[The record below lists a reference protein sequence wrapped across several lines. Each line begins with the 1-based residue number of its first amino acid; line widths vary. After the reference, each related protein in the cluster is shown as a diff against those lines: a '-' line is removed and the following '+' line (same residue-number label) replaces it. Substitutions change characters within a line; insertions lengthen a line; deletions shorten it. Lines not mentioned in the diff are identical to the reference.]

1 MLSTRKSI
9 KVWFAI
15 ILLCMSLTA
24 CRQNTTTPIRIAL
37 VLHKNINQESYDI
50 LAQKEI
56 PEINQTLAE
65 KEKPYRLEVDMISYL
80 ERDTFS
86 PEGYDIVIW
95 DGTGLSAETIEEEYM
110 DLTYELEEGALA
122 PLYESMPAMYWEEV
136 RTNGAIYN
144 LVRLRLN
151 TQSGMCI
158 VGESLESRGIDIG
171 DPTSMSLEEWEEQ
184 FEKLYEANNYEPFI
198 FYLSSSDLYRCAVLD
213 NLYCFDSAFR
223 MITPY
228 LGISLQEPE
237 AGVICVY
244 ESDYAAW
251 IKEWWV
257 RQWENGYVTEDMTD
271 YFKAEAGEETGL
283 VFMPDTRL
291 QICYPFP
298 VISEKNG
305 HELYPF
311 LNTTPIYAEVKGLES
326 GYTLIPKTAPHLE
339 TVYQVLNDLAT
350 DEELA
355 GRVVSIFLPLCPQV
369 IWLDSAYESGYRWM
383 GSTEKAKEL
392 TKKAWEMSYLAP
404 YSDFVFDETPVK
416 EQYEAVQKLFASF
429 NQPDN
434 PWGEKMM
441 PSRYNSLEEW
451 SSNWDANIAMLLE
464 QMYDAGLQDII
475 DEANRQ
481 LGLE

>member
-1 MLSTRKSI
+1 MLSARKSI
-9 KVWFAI
+9 KAWFAI
-15 ILLCMSLTA
+15 ILLCMSLSA
-24 CRQNTTTPIRIAL
+24 CRQNTTTSIRIAL
-37 VLHKNINQESYDI
+37 VLGENINQETYDI
-50 LAQKEI
+50 FAQEGI
-56 PEINQTLAE
+56 PGINQTLAE
-65 KEKPYRLEVDMISYL
+65 KGKPYQLEVDMVSYS

-122 PLYESMPAMYWEEV
+122 PLYASMPAMYWEEV
-136 RTNGAIYN
+136 RANGAIYN

-171 DPTSMSLEEWEEQ
+171 DPTSMSLEEWEGQ
-184 FEKLYEANNYEPFI
+184 FEKLYEANDYEPFI
-198 FYLSSSDLYRCAVLD
+198 FYRPSSSLEGGCGVLD
-213 NLYCFDSAFR
+213 ALYCFDSAFR

-228 LGISLQEPE
+228 LGLSLQEPE

-257 RQWENGYVTEDMTD
+257 RQWEKGYVTDDLTE
-271 YFKAEAGEETGL
+271 YFKASEGEEAGL
-283 VFMPDTRL
+283 AFMPDTRL

-298 VISEKNG
+298 VISQYGVES
-305 HELYPF
+305 YPF
-311 LNTTPIYAEVKGLES
+311 SSATPIYAEVKGLES

-355 GRVVSIFLPLCPQV
+355 GRVVSITLPLCPQV
-369 IWLDSAYESGYRWM
+369 IWLDSAYESGFRWM
-383 GSTEKAKEL
+383 GSTEKTKEL
-392 TKKAWEMSYLAP
+392 TEKAWEMSYLAP

-416 EQYEAVQKLFASF
+416 EQYEAVEKLFASF
-429 NQPDN
+429 NRRDN
-434 PWGEKMM
+434 PWGERMK

>member
-122 PLYESMPAMYWEEV
+122 PLYKSMPAMYWEEV

-144 LVRLRLN
+144 FVRQHLN
-151 TQSGMCI
+151 TKSGMCI

-171 DPTSMSLEEWEEQ
+171 DPTSVSLEEWEEQ
-184 FEKLYEANNYEPFI
+184 FEKLYEANDYEPFI
-198 FYLSSSDLYRCAVLD
+198 FYIPAESFERGMVFY
-213 NLYCFDSAFR
+213 NLYCFDSVFR
-223 MITPY
+223 LITPY
-228 LGISLQEPE
+228 LGLSLQEPE
-237 AGVICVY
+237 AGVTCVY

-257 RQWENGYVTEDMTD
+257 RQWEKGYVTDDLTE
-271 YFKAEAGEETGL
+271 YYKVSEGEEAG
-283 VFMPDTRL
+283 FAFAPDIRV

-298 VISEKNG
+298 VISQYG
-305 HELYPF
+305 DALYPF
-311 LNTTPIYAEVKGLES
+311 SSETPIYAEVKGLEQ
-326 GYTLIPKTAPHLE
+326 GYTLISKTAPHLE

-355 GRVVSIFLPLCPQV
+355 AEVVSIFLPLCPQV
-369 IWLDSAYESGYRWM
+369 IWLDAEYEYGFHWM
-383 GSTEKAKEL
+383 GSTEKTKEL
-392 TKKAWEMSYLAP
+392 TEKAWEMSYLAP

-416 EQYEAVQKLFASF
+416 EQYEAVQEVFASLEP
-429 NQPDN
+429 PDSA
-434 PWGEKMM
+434 WRETR
-441 PSRYNSLEEW
+441 PSSCASLEEW
-451 SSNWDANIAMLLE
+451 SANWDANIAMLLE

>member
-1 MLSTRKSI
+1 MLSARKSI
-9 KVWFAI
+9 KAWFAI
-15 ILLCMSLTA
+15 ILLCMSLSA
-24 CRQNTTTPIRIAL
+24 CRQNTTTSIRIAL
-37 VLHKNINQESYDI
+37 VLGENINQETYDI
-50 LAQKEI
+50 FAQEGI
-56 PEINQTLAE
+56 PGINQTLAE
-65 KEKPYRLEVDMISYL
+65 KGKPYQLEVDMVSYS

-122 PLYESMPAMYWEEV
+122 PLYASMPAMYWEEV
-136 RTNGAIYN
+136 RANGAIYN

-184 FEKLYEANNYEPFI
+184 FEKLYEANDYEPFI
-198 FYLSSSDLYRCAVLD
+198 FYLPSSDLYRCAVLD

-228 LGISLQEPE
+228 LGLSLQEPE